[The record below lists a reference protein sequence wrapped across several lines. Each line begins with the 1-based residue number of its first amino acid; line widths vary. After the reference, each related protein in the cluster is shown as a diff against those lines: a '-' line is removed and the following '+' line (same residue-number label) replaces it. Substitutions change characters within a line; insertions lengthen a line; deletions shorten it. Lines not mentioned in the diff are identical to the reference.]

1 MKTLAQRNSVYEL
14 VIVVKRGICTELI
27 WVSDKA
33 LVNRLSSIVYDKQ
46 MSFMDQLD
54 KTYLIELL
62 PVDCKKLGLKRD
74 CTSETFMFNTNKM
87 KDWLETHIE
96 EEKLFDIKAIIDA
109 AEFQPRTI
117 VLASHNG
124 RDCLIKLTRK
134 LSEKI
139 WKPFIDAGYMFQVSC
154 NFTSNE
160 ALRLF
165 SFMVPSTKSN
175 IVDYEIGPTTVKRF
189 KSLLESQ
196 GIELAK

>member
-14 VIVVKRGICTELI
+14 VIVVKRGICTELV
-27 WVSDKA
+27 WVSDKN
-33 LVNRLSSIVYDKQ
+33 LVNRLSSVVYDKQ
-46 MSFMDQLD
+46 MGFMDQLD

-62 PVDCKKLGLKRD
+62 PAECKKFGLKRD

-96 EEKLFDIKAIIDA
+96 EEKLFDIKVILDEAK
-109 AEFQPRTI
+109 FQKRTI

-124 RDCLIKLTRK
+124 HDCLIKLRTFTK
-134 LSEKI
+134 NI
-139 WKPFIDAGYMFQVSC
+139 WKPFIEAGYMFQVSC
-154 NFTSNE
+154 TFTSNE

-165 SFMVPSTKSN
+165 SFMVPATKSN
-175 IVDYEIGPTTVKRF
+175 MVDYEIGQQTVKRF

-196 GIELAK
+196 GVEIAK

>member
-14 VIVVKRGICTELI
+14 VIVVKRGICTELV
-27 WVSDKA
+27 WVSDKN

-46 MSFMDQLD
+46 MGFMDQLD

-62 PVDCKKLGLKRD
+62 PADCKKLGLKRD

-96 EEKLFDIKAIIDA
+96 EEKLFDIKAILDEA
-109 AEFQPRTI
+109 KFQKRTI

-124 RDCLIKLTRK
+124 RDCLIKLRTFTK
-134 LSEKI
+134 NI
-139 WKPFIDAGYMFQVSC
+139 WKPFIEAGYMFQVSC
-154 NFTSNE
+154 TFTSNE

-165 SFMVPSTKSN
+165 SFMVPATKSN
-175 IVDYEIGPTTVKRF
+175 MVDYEIGQQTVKRF
-189 KSLLESQ
+189 KLLLKSQ
-196 GIELAK
+196 GVEIAK

>member
-14 VIVVKRGICTELI
+14 VIVVKRGICTELV

-46 MSFMDQLD
+46 MGFMDQLD

-62 PVDCKKLGLKRD
+62 PVECKEFGLKRD
-74 CTSETFMFNTNKM
+74 CISETFMFNTNKM

-96 EEKLFDIKAIIDA
+96 EKKLFDIKAILDEA
-109 AEFQPRTI
+109 KFQKRTI
-117 VLASHNG
+117 VLASRNG
-124 RDCLIKLTRK
+124 RDCLIKLRTFTK
-134 LSEKI
+134 NI
-139 WKPFIDAGYMFQVSC
+139 WKPFIEAGYMFQVSC
-154 NFTSNE
+154 TFTSNE

-165 SFMVPSTKSN
+165 SFMVPATKSN
-175 IVDYEIGPTTVKRF
+175 MVDYEIGQQTVKRF

-196 GIELAK
+196 GIEIAK

>member
-14 VIVVKRGICTELI
+14 VIVVKRGICTELV

-46 MSFMDQLD
+46 MGFMDQLD

-62 PVDCKKLGLKRD
+62 PVECKKFGLKRD

-96 EEKLFDIKAIIDA
+96 EKELFDIKAILDEA
-109 AEFQPRTI
+109 KFQKRTI
-117 VLASHNG
+117 VLASYNG
-124 RDCLIKLTRK
+124 RDCLIKLRTFTK
-134 LSEKI
+134 NI
-139 WKPFIDAGYMFQVSC
+139 WKPFIEAGYVFQVSC
-154 NFTSNE
+154 TFTSNE

-165 SFMVPSTKSN
+165 SFMVPATKSN
-175 IVDYEIGPTTVKRF
+175 MVDYEIGQHTVKRF

-196 GIELAK
+196 GVEIAK